1 MKAAS
6 LYCKNCQTNLLCHL
20 ERKCYKL
27 KKLMTTQNQKTVSVL
42 FDERAVKQLDRC
54 AADRE
59 LTRAALI
66 RLIVKCWLKDNLAPG
81 ITTRN
86 QHG

>member
-1 MKAAS
+1 
-6 LYCKNCQTNLLCHL
+6 
-20 ERKCYKL
+20 
-27 KKLMTTQNQKTVSVL
+27 MTTQNEKPVSVL

-66 RLIVKCWLKDNLAPG
+66 RLIVKCWLRDNPANPK
-81 ITTRN
+81 N
-86 QHG
+86 